1 MLHRAT
7 LSQQTTTE
15 RSTDGGTHV
24 LRKWMDGIPAAAKSK
39 LEWSAGGKKI
49 GDKWRVN
56 QNYEYVK
63 KSKGKL
69 LYCDITLK
77 T

>member
-1 MLHRAT
+1 
-7 LSQQTTTE
+7 
-15 RSTDGGTHV
+15 
-24 LRKWMDGIPAAAKSK
+24 MDGIPAVAKSK

-77 T
+77 NNKKYFQ